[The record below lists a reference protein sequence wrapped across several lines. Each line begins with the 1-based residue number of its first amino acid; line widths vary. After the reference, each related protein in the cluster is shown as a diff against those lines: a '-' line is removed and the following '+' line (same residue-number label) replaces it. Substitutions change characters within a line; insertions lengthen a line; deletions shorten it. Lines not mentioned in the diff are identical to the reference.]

1 VLLDKEDERE
11 EAIGC
16 RYRDR
21 RDSMSSDV
29 AVASGE
35 VMLAWEVSS
44 RQAKHRAEDCAELF
58 SGVPHVQNNLRVR
71 STTKTVTVPLGNPPD
86 KVAQP
91 HSFERP

>member
-1 VLLDKEDERE
+1 
-11 EAIGC
+11 
-16 RYRDR
+16 
-21 RDSMSSDV
+21 MSSDV

-35 VMLAWEVSS
+35 VTLAWEVSS
-44 RQAKHRAEDCAELF
+44 RQAKHRAEDWAELF